1 MIYECTALAGT
12 NKAGLL
18 TPDEKGYYTVILGA
32 LDFPNSVGYT
42 YVSQTALHLFQEN
55 SPFIRRIKE
64 GYLTG
69 ECGHPKRAAGMS
81 YDDYMV
87 RIHTLEETNVSH
99 HISKVWL
106 DFNQRQRYNGAV
118 LIMGK
123 VKPAGP
129 KGAALEAALRNPE
142 QNVAFS
148 IRSFTRDDNVR
159 RQKHLDTILTW
170 DWVSEPGLAVANKF
184 QNPSLESLVAPVD
197 VPVELLQNAYKTTLS
212 RGLGFESAA
221 NLMQETLAVQVK
233 SQPVAFGVPT
243 SAKW

>member
-1 MIYECTALAGT
+1 MIFECTALAGT
-12 NKAGLL
+12 NLAGKL
-18 TPDEKGYYTVILGA
+18 TPDQDGYYTVILGA

-42 YVSQTALHLFQEN
+42 YVSQTALHLFQDN
-55 SPFIRRIKE
+55 SAFIRRINT

-69 ECGHPKRAAGMS
+69 ECGHPKRTPGMS

-87 RIHTLEETNVSH
+87 RIHTLEETNISH
-99 HISKVWL
+99 HIKKVWL
-106 DFNQRQRYNGAV
+106 DFNQRQNYNGAV

-129 KGAALEAALRNPE
+129 KGPALLEALQNVA

-170 DWVSEPGLAVANKF
+170 DWVSEPGLSIANKF
-184 QNPSLESLVAPVD
+184 QNPSLESLVPALD
-197 VPVELLQNAYKTTLS
+197 VPVELLQTAYQNTLT
-212 RGLGFESAA
+212 RGLGFESSAA
-221 NLMQETLAVQVK
+221 LMQETLQAQRTVK
-233 SQPVAFGVPT
+233 PLTASIPNT
-243 SAKW
+243 SKW

>member
-1 MIYECTALAGT
+1 MIFECTALAGT

-18 TPDEKGYYTVILGA
+18 KPDNQGYYTVILGA

-42 YVSQTALHLFQEN
+42 YVSQTALHLFQDN
-55 SPFIRRIKE
+55 SPFIRRINQ

-69 ECGHPKRAAGMS
+69 ECGHPKRAPGMS

-87 RIHTLEETNVSH
+87 RIHTLEETNISH

-106 DFNQRQRYNGAV
+106 DFNQRQQYNGAV

-123 VKPAGP
+123 VKPSGP
-129 KGAALEAALRNPE
+129 KGAALLEALQNAA

-148 IRSFTRDDNVR
+148 IRSFTKDDNVR

-170 DWVSEPGLAVANKF
+170 DWVSEPGLSVANKF
-184 QNPSLESLVAPVD
+184 QNPSLESLVTPVD
-197 VPVELLQNAYKTTLS
+197 VPLELLQNAYQVSLS
-212 RGLGFESAA
+212 RGLGFESAS
-221 NLMQETLAVQVK
+221 NLMQETIRTQQKVVPL
-233 SQPVAFGVPT
+233 VASVPA
-243 SAKW
+243 SGKW